1 VLEFYAQAAQHPAID
16 RIYLGEAVC
25 SRRQQLRTA
34 DWIGLAQDLRAAG
47 KEVVLTAQ
55 ALLESESDLKAMR
68 RLMRDAGGLVEANDL
83 GAVKMAQDEGLP
95 FVAGPHLNIYNEQTL
110 AFFAAQ
116 GAQRWLP
123 PLEVSGKVVETLHAS
138 RPAGME
144 TEVFAF
150 GKLPLAF
157 SARCFTARH
166 YGLNKDD
173 CQFKC
178 LDHPDGLLVDT
189 REGKHFLTLNGI
201 QTMSAQTESLLAQM
215 PELIAM
221 GIDAVRI
228 SPQSAHTFAIV
239 EAFDRARRGEAVMR
253 RPGLGAGRHGQRLLV
268 RQGRHG
274 AGRRVTGADM
284 IDSSRIPKIPAFNL
298 PALIARIGNRL
309 PQFPHSVNLALA
321 LNAAKRMGVLRDD
334 ALAEIEGKRFRVT
347 VLDTGMVA
355 DFTYRAG
362 AFRPLWNTADQADLR
377 FAAPLSAYLQMVSRQ
392 EDPDTLFFNRTLSIE
407 GDTELGLRVK
417 NMLDALE
424 WPALSWQGLQADLPF
439 PRLIASACG
448 SMLAFEQE
456 AA

>member
-1 VLEFYAQAAQHPAID
+1 MQIALGPLLFFWPKAEVMEFYVEAAQHPAID

-25 SRRQQLRTA
+25 SRRQQLRTS
-34 DWIGLAQDLRAAG
+34 DWIGLAKDLREAG

-83 GAVKMAQDEGLP
+83 GAVKMAQDQGLGI
-95 FVAGPHLNIYNEQTL
+95 VAGPHLNIYNEQTL

-123 PLEVSGKVVETLHAS
+123 PLEVSGTVVETLHAS

-178 LDHPDGLLVDT
+178 LDHPDGMLVDT
-189 REGKHFLTLNGI
+189 REGQHFLTLNGI

-215 PELIAM
+215 PELMAK

-228 SPQSAHTFAIV
+228 SPQAQHTFEIID
-239 EAFDRARRGEAVMR
+239 AFDRARKGEAVVDN
-253 RPGLGAGRHGQRLLV
+253 PLWAPSGL
-268 RQGRHG
+268 
-274 AGRRVTGADM
+274 
-284 IDSSRIPKIPAFNL
+284 
-298 PALIARIGNRL
+298 
-309 PQFPHSVNLALA
+309 VN
-321 LNAAKRMGVLRDD
+321 GFWF
-334 ALAEIEGKRFRVT
+334 G
-347 VLDTGMVA
+347 
-355 DFTYRAG
+355 RAG
-362 AFRPLWNTADQADLR
+362 TARETA
-377 FAAPLSAYLQMVSRQ
+377 
-392 EDPDTLFFNRTLSIE
+392 
-407 GDTELGLRVK
+407 
-417 NMLDALE
+417 
-424 WPALSWQGLQADLPF
+424 
-439 PRLIASACG
+439 
-448 SMLAFEQE
+448 
-456 AA
+456 

>member
-1 VLEFYAQAAQHPAID
+1 MQITLGPLLFFWPKAEVLEFYAQAAQHPAID

-34 DWIGLAQDLRAAG
+34 DWIGLAKDLRSAG

-68 RLMRDAGGLVEANDL
+68 RLMADAGGMVEANDL

-95 FVAGPHLNIYNEQTL
+95 FVAGPHLNIYNEHTL

-116 GAQRWLP
+116 GARRWLP
-123 PLEVSGKVVETLHAS
+123 PLEVSGKVVESLHAG

-178 LDHPDGLLVDT
+178 LDHPDGQLVDT

-215 PELIAM
+215 PALIAM

-239 EAFDRARRGEAVMR
+239 DAFDRARC
-253 RPGLGAGRHGQRLLV
+253 GQ
-268 RQGRHG
+268 
-274 AGRRVTGADM
+274 AT
-284 IDSSRIPKIPAFNL
+284 
-298 PALIARIGNRL
+298 
-309 PQFPHSVNLALA
+309 
-321 LNAAKRMGVLRDD
+321 
-334 ALAEIEGKRFRVT
+334 
-347 VLDTGMVA
+347 
-355 DFTYRAG
+355 
-362 AFRPLWNTADQADLR
+362 
-377 FAAPLSAYLQMVSRQ
+377 Q
-392 EDPDTLFFNRTLSIE
+392 EDP
-407 GDTELGLRVK
+407 
-417 NMLDALE
+417 A
-424 WPALSWQGLQADLPF
+424 WAPAGMVNGFWFGKAGTAQVA
-439 PRLIASACG
+439 AS
-448 SMLAFEQE
+448 SEQT
-456 AA
+456 